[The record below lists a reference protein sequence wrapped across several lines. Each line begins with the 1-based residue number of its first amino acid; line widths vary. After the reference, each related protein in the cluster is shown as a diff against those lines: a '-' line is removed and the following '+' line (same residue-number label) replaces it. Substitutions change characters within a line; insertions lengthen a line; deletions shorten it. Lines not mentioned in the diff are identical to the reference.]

1 MKAWAHRQQRGGGFV
16 GFIGIAA
23 GLIFVAILGIKMVP
37 PYIKNA
43 QIAQIFRTIAGD
55 PAMQSASISEIKEA
69 FEKRADINYI
79 TGVTKDDIEVSKD
92 DGVLRLSASY
102 SVKVPVAGNVS
113 IVIDF
118 NPSSS

>member
-1 MKAWAHRQQRGGGFV
+1 MKASAHRQGGMGFF
-16 GFIGIAA
+16 GFILVAA
-23 GLIFVAILGIKMVP
+23 GVIFVAILGIKMVP

-55 PAMQSASISEIKEA
+55 PAMQGAPISEIKEA
-69 FEKRADINYI
+69 FAKRADINYI
-79 TGVTKDDIEVSKD
+79 SGITKDDIEVSKD

-113 IVIDF
+113 IVLDF